1 MYLTNLKEKELVLQG
16 IKEYVGKTLDKPIL
30 IKNDVNMA
38 TIAEKAYGQ
47 YRDKKNLYLLSGEVG
62 VGIGIII
69 NHKLYE
75 GDRNAAGEVGF
86 VLPIQHRDGSYYTL
100 EERLSIHALTRR
112 YNSMSHQSITYD
124 ELIALTDS
132 GDETAL
138 KLYEDVISDMAV
150 AITNVASVLDIQ
162 TVIVT
167 GRLFDLKKTI
177 IEDINEKVKF
187 MTPFETDIHLTVINR
202 KALKGAI
209 IVGTESIIDGMI

>member
-1 MYLTNLKEKELVLQG
+1 
-16 IKEYVGKTLDKPIL
+16 
-30 IKNDVNMA
+30 
-38 TIAEKAYGQ
+38 
-47 YRDKKNLYLLSGEVG
+47 
-62 VGIGIII
+62 
-69 NHKLYE
+69 
-75 GDRNAAGEVGF
+75 
-86 VLPIQHRDGSYYTL
+86 
-100 EERLSIHALTRR
+100 
-112 YNSMSHQSITYD
+112 
-124 ELIALTDS
+124 
-132 GDETAL
+132 
-138 KLYEDVISDMAV
+138 MAV